1 MGILVISLALAVL
14 SRVGMWEKRERVK
27 RESRNLGEES
37 PAPSASTRPASLYSR
52 KAGRATPS
60 DCRHIT

>member
-27 RESRNLGEES
+27 RDSSRDANLHH
-37 PAPSASTRPASLYSR
+37 APDAVAP
-52 KAGRATPS
+52 
-60 DCRHIT
+60 